1 MFSPRKKET
10 QTFRSTPSLNGA
22 DGNVRGL
29 EKKLVFKYLCRS
41 SSFLKGIFGENNYKN
56 NISTLNIFEEE

>member
-1 MFSPRKKET
+1 MFSPKEKET
-10 QTFRSTPSLNGA
+10 QTFRSAPTLNGTG
-22 DGNVRGL
+22 GNVRGL

>member
-1 MFSPRKKET
+1 
-10 QTFRSTPSLNGA
+10 
-22 DGNVRGL
+22 L
-29 EKKLVFKYLCRS
+29 ELKSCITSKLVFKYLCRS

>member
-22 DGNVRGL
+22 GGNVRGL
-29 EKKLVFKYLCRS
+29 EKKLVFKYLCRN